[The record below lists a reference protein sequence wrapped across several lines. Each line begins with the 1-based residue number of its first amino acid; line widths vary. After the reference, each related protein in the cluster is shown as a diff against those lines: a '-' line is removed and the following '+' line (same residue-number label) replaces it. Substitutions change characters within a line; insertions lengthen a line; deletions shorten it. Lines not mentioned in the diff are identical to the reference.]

1 MLETLFKVGC
11 LISTPRV
18 LISVIAREP
27 TIRYLQSTTTSS
39 IELLQL
45 VEPFVRPEI
54 KQKMHAFLV
63 LSRLSSIEL
72 ITDDELLGVSLTL
85 LHRRLNRVTQLPF

>member
-1 MLETLFKVGC
+1 
-11 LISTPRV
+11 
-18 LISVIAREP
+18 
-27 TIRYLQSTTTSS
+27 
-39 IELLQL
+39 
-45 VEPFVRPEI
+45 
-54 KQKMHAFLV
+54 MHAFLV